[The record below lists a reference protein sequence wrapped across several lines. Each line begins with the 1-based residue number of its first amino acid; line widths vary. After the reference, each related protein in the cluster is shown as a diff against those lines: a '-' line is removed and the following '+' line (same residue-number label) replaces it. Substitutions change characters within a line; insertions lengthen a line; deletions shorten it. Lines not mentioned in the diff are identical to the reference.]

1 MNCLKYPKFSLR
13 KKHFKKIRI
22 LPAQILR
29 KIVDM
34 GLVYK
39 VQEIFQRM
47 SSKNYNSL
55 LSGKP
60 KNNKT
65 KIEEKIYMRLSLG
78 KMKNKCS

>member
-1 MNCLKYPKFSLR
+1 M
-13 KKHFKKIRI
+13 RI
-22 LPAQILR
+22 FPAQTSR

-34 GLVYK
+34 GLVSK
-39 VQEIFQRM
+39 AQEIFQRM
-47 SSKNYNSL
+47 SSKNYNSQ